1 MFLSR
6 DYFLLSVQ
14 FKLLQYGL
22 NFNKKYKIEF
32 LQVVSKI
39 QRGLALWCYTYIH
52 KKNLGS
58 QDKKNN
64 QKIYFYLA
72 LLALCVVWLR
82 LCCWPKQQQ
91 FAA

>member
-39 QRGLALWCYTYIH
+39 QRGSLYDVILTYI
-52 KKNLGS
+52 KKT
-58 QDKKNN
+58 
-64 QKIYFYLA
+64 
-72 LLALCVVWLR
+72 
-82 LCCWPKQQQ
+82 
-91 FAA
+91 